1 VLLVEK
7 RMERRRRETDEE
19 TDRMTIAMANGY
31 VISFDERARD
41 RWMSARERR
50 TGAPDEVQTVAEYQ
64 ATKAR
69 LASRFPDNVMV
80 N

>member
-7 RMERRRRETDEE
+7 GAERRRRETDEE

-31 VISFDERARD
+31 VISRDEKARD
-41 RWMSARERR
+41 HWVSARERR
-50 TGAPDEVQTVAEYQ
+50 SGAAAEVQTVAEYQ

-69 LASRFPDNVMV
+69 LAARFPANVQV
-80 N
+80 H